1 MWRMRMRQSMPHFF
15 AAGARRAPLRFA
27 SPDEK
32 WRRRIVLE
40 ERMTANVLRITEHP
54 PLRRDQAFDRLR
66 DAIIKGH
73 FKPGDRLIER
83 DLCEKMGVSR
93 TSIREVL
100 RRLEAE
106 RLIEVEPRRGPIVA
120 RVTRKQIAEIY
131 EVRALL
137 EAALVRRFA
146 EKATDEDIAA
156 LRRIYEELSV
166 VRRSED
172 VPRIVELTGRFT
184 EHMMQ
189 VVDHEL
195 INDIHQKLTARISLL
210 RVLAIS
216 LPGRLEESA
225 RELAVVMEAI
235 ERRDGDLAA
244 QSLTTYV
251 LNAADAALKR
261 LDAMESG
268 AVREE

>member
-1 MWRMRMRQSMPHFF
+1 
-15 AAGARRAPLRFA
+15 
-27 SPDEK
+27 
-32 WRRRIVLE
+32 
-40 ERMTANVLRITEHP
+40 MTANVLRITEHP
-54 PLRRDQAFDRLR
+54 PLRRDQAFERLR
-66 DAIIKGH
+66 DAIITGH
-73 FKPGDRLIER
+73 FTPGERLIER

-106 RLIEVEPRRGPIVA
+106 RLIEVEPRRGPVVA
-120 RVTRKQIAEIY
+120 RVTRKQVAEIY

-137 EAALVRRFA
+137 EAALVRRFTQKASA
-146 EKATDEDIAA
+146 EDVAA
-156 LRRIYEELSV
+156 LRGIYEDLRV
-166 VRRSED
+166 VRETEN
-172 VPRIVELTGRFT
+172 VPGIVDLTRRFT
-184 EHMMQ
+184 DHMMK

-195 INDIHQKLTARISLL
+195 ISDIHQKLIARISVL

-225 RELAVVMEAI
+225 RELAIVMDAI
-235 ERRDGDLAA
+235 ERRDADLAA

-261 LDAMESG
+261 LDASEH
-268 AVREE
+268 AEQR

>member
-1 MWRMRMRQSMPHFF
+1 
-15 AAGARRAPLRFA
+15 
-27 SPDEK
+27 
-32 WRRRIVLE
+32 
-40 ERMTANVLRITEHP
+40 MTANVLRSTEHP
-54 PLRRDQAFDRLR
+54 PLRRDQAFERLR
-66 DAIIKGH
+66 DAIITGH
-73 FKPGDRLIER
+73 FTPGERLIER

-106 RLIEVEPRRGPIVA
+106 RLIEVEPRRGPVVA
-120 RVTRKQIAEIY
+120 RVTRKQVAEIY

-137 EAALVRRFA
+137 EAALVRRFTQ
-146 EKATDEDIAA
+146 KASEEDVAA
-156 LRRIYEELSV
+156 LRGIYEDLRV
-166 VRRSED
+166 VRETEN
-172 VPRIVELTGRFT
+172 VPGIVDLTRRFT
-184 EHMMQ
+184 DHMMK

-195 INDIHQKLTARISLL
+195 ISDIHQKLIARISVL

-225 RELAVVMEAI
+225 RELAIVMDAI
-235 ERRDGDLAA
+235 ERRDADLAA

-261 LDAMESG
+261 LDAIESAKASERG
-268 AVREE
+268 

>member
-1 MWRMRMRQSMPHFF
+1 
-15 AAGARRAPLRFA
+15 
-27 SPDEK
+27 
-32 WRRRIVLE
+32 
-40 ERMTANVLRITEHP
+40 MTANVLRITEHP
-54 PLRRDQAFDRLR
+54 PLRRDQAFERLR

-106 RLIEVEPRRGPIVA
+106 QLIQVEPRRGPVVA
-120 RVTRKQIAEIY
+120 RVTRKQVAEIY

-146 EKATDEDIAA
+146 ERASDADIAA
-156 LRRIYEELSV
+156 LRRIYEDLSV
-166 VRRSED
+166 VRKSED
-172 VPRIVELTGRFT
+172 VPGIVDLTRRFT
-184 EHMMQ
+184 EHMMK

-195 INDIHQKLTARISLL
+195 INDIHQKLIARISLL

-225 RELAVVMEAI
+225 RELAIVMDAI
-235 ERRDGDLAA
+235 ERRDGDFAA

-261 LDAMESG
+261 LDSLEKGEMAE
-268 AVREE
+268 AHTT

>member
-1 MWRMRMRQSMPHFF
+1 MPARCVGWR
-15 AAGARRAPLRFA
+15 
-27 SPDEK
+27 D
-32 WRRRIVLE
+32 
-40 ERMTANVLRITEHP
+40 RMTANVLRITEHP
-54 PLRRDQAFDRLR
+54 PLRRDQAFERLR

-106 RLIEVEPRRGPIVA
+106 QLIQVEPRRGPVVA
-120 RVTRKQIAEIY
+120 RVTRKQVAEIY

-146 EKATDEDIAA
+146 QQASDADIAA
-156 LRRIYEELSV
+156 LRRIYEDLRV
-166 VRRSED
+166 VRKSED
-172 VPRIVELTGRFT
+172 VPGIVDLTRRFT
-184 EHMMQ
+184 EHMMK

-195 INDIHQKLTARISLL
+195 INDIHQKLIARISLL

-225 RELAVVMEAI
+225 RELAVVMSAI

-261 LDAMESG
+261 LDAMEGGEPAEAKST
-268 AVREE
+268 

>member
-1 MWRMRMRQSMPHFF
+1 
-15 AAGARRAPLRFA
+15 
-27 SPDEK
+27 
-32 WRRRIVLE
+32 
-40 ERMTANVLRITEHP
+40 MTANVLRITEHP
-54 PLRRDQAFDRLR
+54 PLRRDQAFERLR
-66 DAIIKGH
+66 DAIITGH
-73 FKPGDRLIER
+73 FTPGERLIER

-106 RLIEVEPRRGPIVA
+106 RLIEVEPRRGPVVA
-120 RVTRKQIAEIY
+120 RVTRKQVAEIY

-137 EAALVRRFA
+137 EAALVRRFTQ
-146 EKATDEDIAA
+146 KASEEDVAA
-156 LRRIYEELSV
+156 LRGIYEDLRV
-166 VRRSED
+166 VRETEN
-172 VPRIVELTGRFT
+172 VPGIVDLTRRFT
-184 EHMMQ
+184 DHMMK

-195 INDIHQKLTARISLL
+195 IGDIHQKLIARISVL

-225 RELAVVMEAI
+225 RELAIVMDAI
-235 ERRDGDLAA
+235 ERRDADLAA

-261 LDAMESG
+261 LDASEH
-268 AVREE
+268 AEQR

>member
-1 MWRMRMRQSMPHFF
+1 
-15 AAGARRAPLRFA
+15 
-27 SPDEK
+27 
-32 WRRRIVLE
+32 
-40 ERMTANVLRITEHP
+40 MTANVLRITEHP
-54 PLRRDQAFDRLR
+54 PLRRDQAFERLR
-66 DAIIKGH
+66 DAIITGH
-73 FKPGDRLIER
+73 FTPGERLIER

-106 RLIEVEPRRGPIVA
+106 QLIQVEPRRGPVVA
-120 RVTRKQIAEIY
+120 RVTRKQVAEIY

-137 EAALVRRFA
+137 EAALVRRFTHQA
-146 EKATDEDIAA
+146 SDEDIVA
-156 LRRIYEELSV
+156 LRRIYEDLRV
-166 VRRSED
+166 VRQTEN
-172 VPRIVELTGRFT
+172 VPGIVDLTRRFT
-184 EHMMQ
+184 DHMMK

-195 INDIHQKLTARISLL
+195 ISDIHQKLIARISIL

-225 RELAVVMEAI
+225 RELAVVMDAI
-235 ERRDGDLAA
+235 ERRDADLAA

-261 LDAMESG
+261 LDATEQTEQ
-268 AVREE
+268 R